1 MICCEPG
8 AEEIKAAILT
18 AEKTK
23 HCPAYL
29 YGDGTASE
37 QIVDIIKGAFDKGIE
52 VKKSF
57 YDL

>member
-1 MICCEPG
+1 MCSSD
-8 AEEIKAAILT
+8 L
-18 AEKTK
+18 EKTK